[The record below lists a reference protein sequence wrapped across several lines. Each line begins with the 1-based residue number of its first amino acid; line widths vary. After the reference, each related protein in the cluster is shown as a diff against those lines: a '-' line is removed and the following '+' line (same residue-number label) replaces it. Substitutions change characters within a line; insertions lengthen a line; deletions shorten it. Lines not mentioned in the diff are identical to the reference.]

1 MKNSFLMKQHCVH
14 TLSVVCA
21 HMLQSI
27 MFCSIKMSFDVM
39 VSYVMSCHF
48 MSCHVMS
55 CHVMSSFV
63 KEEQRGEELKVKQSI
78 V

>member
-1 MKNSFLMKQHCVH
+1 MKNSFLFCSLMKQHCVH

-39 VSYVMSCHF
+39 VSYVMSCH
-48 MSCHVMS
+48 
-55 CHVMSSFV
+55 VMSSYV